1 MSAAARSGPG
11 RVLVVRNDATDPVG
25 LLGQWLEAAGLE
37 LVDVRADAGDPVPSS
52 VPDDIDA
59 VISLGGAMSATS
71 DAEATWLP
79 AERSLLRDAVE
90 REVPV
95 LGVCLGGQLLTV
107 ALGGVVRAAVVPEYG
122 LVQLDLTAA
131 AADDPLFDKIAPGSP
146 VAQYHSDEM
155 AELPAQAVL
164 LASTPACPHQA
175 WRFGQNA
182 WAVQFHPEIDAA
194 TLADWAGTDAAT
206 LAREGT
212 TPAEVTGTLAARER
226 EVAAVWE
233 PFATAF
239 AAVVRAAA
247 HARLSQ
253 L

>member
-1 MSAAARSGPG
+1 VSLDGGSGPA

-25 LLGQWLEAAGLE
+25 LLGQWLQAAGLE
-37 LVDVRADAGDPVPSS
+37 LVDLRADAGDPVPSR
-52 VPDDIDA
+52 VPDGIDA
-59 VISLGGAMSATS
+59 IVSLGGAMSATS
-71 DAEATWLP
+71 DAEARWLP
-79 AERSLLRDAVE
+79 AERALLRDAVE

-107 ALGGVVRAAVVPEYG
+107 ALGGLVRPAVVPEYG
-122 LVQLDLTAA
+122 LVQLDLTPA
-131 AADDPLFDKIAPGSP
+131 AADDPLFDTIAPGSP
-146 VAQYHSDEM
+146 VAQYHGDEM
-155 AELPAQAVL
+155 AELPARAVL

-175 WRFGQNA
+175 WRIGETA

-194 TLADWAGTDAAT
+194 TLADWAGSDAQT

-212 TPAEVTGTLAARER
+212 SPAEVTAGLAAREL

-233 PFATAF
+233 PFAAAF

-247 HARLSQ
+247 GARPAQ